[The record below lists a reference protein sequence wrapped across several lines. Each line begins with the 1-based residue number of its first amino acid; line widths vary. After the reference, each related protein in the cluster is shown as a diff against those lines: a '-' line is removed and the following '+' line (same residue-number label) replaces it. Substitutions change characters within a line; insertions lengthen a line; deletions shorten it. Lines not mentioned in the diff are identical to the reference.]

1 MKKIIKTGENIGV
14 AKQVQG
20 HIVDAVPHPKHKGMW
35 QFIVGDE
42 TWIAS
47 DYAFKEEVV

>member
-20 HIVDAVPHPKHKGMW
+20 QIVEAVPHPRFKGMW
-35 QFIVGDE
+35 QFQIGE
-42 TWIAS
+42 EIWIAS
-47 DYAFKEEVV
+47 DYAFKE